1 MVTPNNVMRRDHQ
14 HPGLARPAGLF
25 HDLIEVLPSLF
36 CLYPTCRLL
45 YRSDNNYAEAIK
57 CYLNALR
64 LDKDNAQ
71 ILRDLAM
78 LQVRL
83 CPKQHLFEALLAVC
97 CSCSTAAT
105 AVLEPMA

>member
-1 MVTPNNVMRRDHQ
+1 MHAGG
-14 HPGLARPAGLF
+14 GLITIAASDP
-25 HDLIEVLPSLF
+25 LPCCF
-36 CLYPTCRLL
+36 NCVHRLL
-45 YRSDNNYAEAIK
+45 YRSDSNYAEAIK

-83 CPKQHLFEALLAVC
+83 VWQQRRGRPL
-97 CSCSTAAT
+97 
-105 AVLEPMA
+105 

>member
-1 MVTPNNVMRRDHQ
+1 MRACSHQ
-14 HPGLARPAGLF
+14 SCAHNPFGRGGATQLR
-25 HDLIEVLPSLF
+25 
-36 CLYPTCRLL
+36 CRLL

-78 LQVRL
+78 LQV
-83 CPKQHLFEALLAVC
+83 C
-97 CSCSTAAT
+97 CSLTLSLLQAVLGGSAGRLSGAADSTAAV
-105 AVLEPMA
+105 AVVRPGAVVTR